1 MKDLMEQDGLYYK
14 KSEDSLFTGKT
25 EGKLIQGSFRN
36 GKGNGPWVRYHENEL
51 LKPKGT
57 FKDGVKVK

>member
-1 MKDLMEQDGLYYK
+1 MEQDGLFYK

-25 EGKLIQGSFRN
+25 EGKLIQGLFRN

-57 FKDGVKVK
+57 FKDSVKVK

>member
-36 GKGNGPWVRYHENEL
+36 GKGNSPWFVTTKTNY
-51 LKPKGT
+51 
-57 FKDGVKVK
+57 